1 MTVRERGE
9 SIYNLTIV
17 TATSQVMSLPK
28 LQCKNIHCTTNLS
41 KLYSCKMHQL
51 TLGCIRRTPYD
62 RGGAAQA
69 TALSDPL
76 DCNYLQDHPIT
87 TISSSNPRYNHHHHH
102 HHVFTNAEDVRL
114 SGSLGGETQKF

>member
-1 MTVRERGE
+1 M
-9 SIYNLTIV
+9 N
-17 TATSQVMSLPK
+17 
-28 LQCKNIHCTTNLS
+28 
-41 KLYSCKMHQL
+41 QL
-51 TLGCIRRTPYD
+51 TLGCIRKTPYD

-87 TISSSNPRYNHHHHH
+87 TISSSNLRYNPHDHHH